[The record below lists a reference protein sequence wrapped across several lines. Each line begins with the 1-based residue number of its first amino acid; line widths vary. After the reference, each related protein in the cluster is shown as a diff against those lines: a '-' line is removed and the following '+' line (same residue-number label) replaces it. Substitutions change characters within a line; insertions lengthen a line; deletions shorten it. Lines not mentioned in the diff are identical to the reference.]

1 MVNQPHYPPTHY
13 PPPQPY
19 PQFSGRYPGQPQQAA
34 APIAKSRNRSRGWA
48 LFGGAVAVAVV
59 AAGIGATAAVT
70 LQPHYATNSTF
81 VNAPTGGQQP
91 AASVPNGSV
100 EQIAARVVPS
110 VVELQTDVGR
120 GVMEGSGV
128 ILSSDGL
135 IMTNSH
141 VVSAASGDQ
150 PGPGPDAPA
159 ATAARVTFADGRT
172 APFTVVGADPTTDIA
187 VVRVQ
192 GVSGLTPITLGSS
205 SNLRVGQPV
214 VAVGSPLGLEGT
226 VTNGIISALNR
237 PVHAGESPNQN
248 TFLDA
253 IQTDAP
259 INPGNSGGA
268 LVNMNG
274 ELIGINSAIA
284 SLGNEQG
291 QSGSIGLGFAIP
303 VDQAKRIADQLA
315 SSGTA
320 SHASLG
326 VQVGNDP
333 NTNGARIMDVSG
345 GGPAA
350 AAGLPSGAVVTKVD
364 NQVITDADGLVAAV
378 RSKAP
383 GDKITLAYLDPS
395 GATKSAQVTLGSE
408 QSQQS

>member
-1 MVNQPHYPPTHY
+1 MVNQPHYPPTRYPPPPY
-13 PPPQPY
+13 PPPQPGPQPH
-19 PQFSGRYPGQPQQAA
+19 PQFSGLYPGQPHQAA

-48 LFGGAVAVAVV
+48 LFGGAVGVAVV

-70 LQPHYATNSTF
+70 LQPHHATNSTF
-81 VNAPTGGQQP
+81 VNTPTGGQQP

-141 VVSAASGDQ
+141 VVSAASGR
-150 PGPGPDAPA
+150 GPGDEPGQGPGAQA
-159 ATAARVTFADGRT
+159 ATATRVTFADGRT

-192 GVSGLTPITLGSS
+192 GVSGLTPIALGSS
-205 SNLRVGQPV
+205 SNLQVGQPV

-237 PVHAGESPNQN
+237 PVHAGDSPNQN

-291 QSGSIGLGFAIP
+291 QNGSIGYGFQDLSGLG
-303 VDQAKRIADQLA
+303 L
-315 SSGTA
+315 SCTA
-320 SHASLG
+320 APSFSAAASLFLS
-326 VQVGNDP
+326 
-333 NTNGARIMDVSG
+333 VSM
-345 GGPAA
+345 
-350 AAGLPSGAVVTKVD
+350 
-364 NQVITDADGLVAAV
+364 
-378 RSKAP
+378 
-383 GDKITLAYLDPS
+383 
-395 GATKSAQVTLGSE
+395 
-408 QSQQS
+408 